1 MHKEYHTPRDT
12 ADLINVAGMKRIAD
26 FTEDVLVKLT
36 RQTPRPDYVV
46 VKTPPPVVGPGR
58 SIPRLGVSPDYSED
72 NTGMLIKGVSEGGA
86 AAKAGLKEGD
96 KIVEIAGRP
105 VTSVQSYMAVMAQ
118 LRRGEAVE
126 VRVERDG
133 KKQTFK
139 VTPQ

>member
-1 MHKEYHTPRDT
+1 
-12 ADLINVAGMKRIAD
+12 
-26 FTEDVLVKLT
+26 
-36 RQTPRPDYVV
+36 
-46 VKTPPPVVGPGR
+46 
-58 SIPRLGVSPDYSED
+58 
-72 NTGMLIKGVSEGGA
+72 MLIKGVSDGGA